1 MVQLLAYIMLH
12 IEYLIIMVKD
22 TSQRRPPATGY
33 LHFNR
38 HVSRPARWT
47 NRSDG
52 TVITI
57 VVARSIAM
65 CTCMMEGITALNS
78 VAHLSRKVHIFAAK
92 LYGTKR
98 AALNGSHCGF
108 GFI

>member
-1 MVQLLAYIMLH
+1 MFRA
-12 IEYLIIMVKD
+12 
-22 TSQRRPPATGY
+22 RPDGQIG
-33 LHFNR
+33 
-38 HVSRPARWT
+38 
-47 NRSDG
+47 DG
-52 TVITI
+52 TVMTI